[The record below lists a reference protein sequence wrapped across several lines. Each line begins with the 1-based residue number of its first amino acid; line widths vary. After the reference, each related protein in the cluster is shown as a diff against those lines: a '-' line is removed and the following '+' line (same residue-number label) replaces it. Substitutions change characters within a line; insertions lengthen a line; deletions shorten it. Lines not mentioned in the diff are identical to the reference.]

1 MGKATE
7 RRETG
12 RDCRA
17 GVWQELGALSRRAMG
32 EQVPGGGRRLVW
44 GQMRTECQ
52 ERVHAWLSVSAELV
66 SLSSVGMS
74 SL

>member
-17 GVWQELGALSRRAMG
+17 GVWQELGALSRRAIG

-44 GQMRTECQ
+44 
-52 ERVHAWLSVSAELV
+52 VHSIGIFATVNYNSK
-66 SLSSVGMS
+66 VGI
-74 SL
+74 LF